1 MELSKKPRSQG
12 LVDIITAISA
22 EYIKPVRV
30 LAYND
35 DGSVYYIPMVNLP
48 ELLECIVEDAI
59 AEGQKSWTFNITL
72 EGGYRNNDWGG
83 TPVELYKECYFGD
96 EAPELY
102 DYLYECCEDDSID
115 EFETPIQ
122 IVFHMKFYN

>member
-1 MELSKKPRSQG
+1 MIHSKKPRSQG

-22 EYIKPVRV
+22 EYIKPVPV
-30 LAYND
+30 LAYDHHFVN
-35 DGSVYYIPMVNLP
+35 YIPMDNLP
-48 ELLECIVEDAI
+48 ELLGCIIEDAI
-59 AEGQKSWTFNITL
+59 DEGQRSWTFNITL
-72 EGGYRNNDWGG
+72 GGGYKENDWGG

-102 DYLYECCEDDSID
+102 DYLYECGEDNSID